1 MDHVVAL
8 LLIVWGD
15 SILFSIEAAPTYI
28 PTSSVLGFPF
38 LQILANTHCIFFS
51 FSSPTK
57 IPITCRRIFFRRYWY
72 SPVSWLCSFFFFF
85 SFSVVQTKWPPLK
98 CLKFTNYLICSNLWL
113 NHFSKIFFCTIVLF
127 NTRVSIWF
135 LLTIYIFLLILFTW
149 WDNFL
154 VICFRYWY
162 IISFSSLVIFNIFD
176 LKFLFKKSDV
186 WASSG
191 TVFVNSSFIFMGF
204 IVLILCANC
213 NILLK
218 TGHSEHYNMITLEIR
233 FSFLSTAF
241 CCSLLEYL
249 FGYIVIF
256 LY

>member
-1 MDHVVAL
+1 MIFTCLLAL
-8 LLIVWGD
+8 FI
-15 SILFSIEAAPTYI
+15 
-28 PTSSVLGFPF
+28 
-38 LQILANTHCIFFS
+38 
-51 FSSPTK
+51 
-57 IPITCRRIFFRRYWY
+57 
-72 SPVSWLCSFFFFF
+72 FFFFF
-85 SFSVVQTKWPPLK
+85 SFSVVQTRWPPLN

-113 NHFSKIFFCTIVLF
+113 NHFSKIFFALFVLF

-135 LLTIYIFLLILFTW
+135 LLIIYIFLLILFTW
-149 WDNFL
+149 WDNYL
-154 VICFRYWY
+154 VISFRCWY
-162 IISFSSLVIFNIFD
+162 IISFSSLVIFKIFD

-191 TVFVNSSFIFMGF
+191 TVFVNSSFIFMGS

-218 TGHSEHYNMITLEIR
+218 TGHSEHYNMITLERSR

-241 CCSLLEYL
+241 CAPYWSTCFS
-249 FGYIVIF
+249 YIVIF

>member
-57 IPITCRRIFFRRYWY
+57 IPIACRRIFFRRYWY
-72 SPVSWLCSFFFFF
+72 SPVSWLCSFFFFC

-135 LLTIYIFLLILFTW
+135 LLTISISLLALPIYSCPLCNLFIKALVKLIFLW
-149 WDNFL
+149 WK
-154 VICFRYWY
+154 
-162 IISFSSLVIFNIFD
+162 IFNEWMMD
-176 LKFLFKKSDV
+176 NSAM
-186 WASSG
+186 WA
-191 TVFVNSSFIFMGF
+191 M
-204 IVLILCANC
+204 
-213 NILLK
+213 
-218 TGHSEHYNMITLEIR
+218 
-233 FSFLSTAF
+233 
-241 CCSLLEYL
+241 
-249 FGYIVIF
+249 
-256 LY
+256 